1 MMAQEVKTIGRNGI
15 RFLKQDYFD
24 DTLYGIRDKAI
35 IKYSLFDL
43 SYIKVY
49 SMKGEYLCKAHR
61 VMPTHP
67 MAVHLGD
74 IKDMEDY
81 KQKIVKQRKL
91 RNKTI
96 KAVRQYLTE
105 EDIEKLEGIMT
116 KPENTKK
123 EIIEITPRVIT
134 EKPLSRPIFG
144 NKFERYECVNYHP
157 VLVGVS

>member
-1 MMAQEVKTIGRNGI
+1 
-15 RFLKQDYFD
+15 
-24 DTLYGIRDKAI
+24 
-35 IKYSLFDL
+35 
-43 SYIKVY
+43 
-49 SMKGEYLCKAHR
+49 MKGEYLCKAHR

-116 KPENTKK
+116 KPEKNKK
-123 EIIEITPRVIT
+123 EVTEITPRVIT

-144 NKFERYECVNYHP
+144 NKFERYEWHRKNGCHCQEDRDWLEHYMKSAEYTMMY
-157 VLVGVS
+157 GE